1 MSIVIDASITL
12 PWYFEDEVS
21 REAEVA
27 FDRVAIDG
35 AVVPIHWKLEVANAF
50 QTALRRGRLD
60 AGYRD
65 VSLNDLGLLPIEIDL
80 ESNVCAWSE
89 TLAIANRFGLTAY
102 DAAYLE
108 LAMRRRLPLA
118 TLDRRLGGA
127 ARDAGVSCA
136 L

>member
-1 MSIVIDASITL
+1 MVIDASITL

-21 REAEVA
+21 REAEAA
-27 FDRVAIDG
+27 FDHVAVNG
-35 AVVPIHWKLEVANAF
+35 AVVPVHWKLEIANAF

-65 VSLNDLGLLPIEIDL
+65 VSLNDLGLLPIEIDP
-80 ESNVCAWSE
+80 ESNMCAWSE
-89 TLAIANRFGLTAY
+89 TLVIADRFGLTTY

-108 LAMRRRLPLA
+108 LAVRRRLPLA
-118 TLDRRLGGA
+118 TLDRRLGAA
-127 ARDAGVSCA
+127 ARDAGVSNA